1 MVCSG
6 PSTTSF
12 PVSMRDPGNEVG
24 PGKPGKSFNF
34 IVKFFRTGKCWEKAT
49 GLVKFWK
56 SVELKLKI

>member
-1 MVCSG
+1 
-6 PSTTSF
+6 
-12 PVSMRDPGNEVG
+12 MRDPGNEVG